1 MKSNNLHIAATDD
14 TPEVNFSLVSGKS
27 SILGRSLPENAY
39 DFYRPIISWLN
50 ANVHLIKHKNELEL
64 SFDYFNSSSSR
75 YLFEMLNIL
84 ERSPNRQLITVK
96 WKVEKGDELMFE
108 KAQEL
113 SSLLDLNFQIEQE

>member
-1 MKSNNLHIAATDD
+1 MKSNSLHIAATDD
-14 TPEVNFSLVSGKS
+14 TPEVKFSLDSGKS

-39 DFYRPIISWLN
+39 EFYRPIITWLN
-50 ANVHLIKHKNELEL
+50 SNIHHIKHKNELEL

-84 ERSPNRQLITVK
+84 ERSPNRRLITIR